1 MLFLT
6 VLAVNDVYN
15 IAFLFGRLNGVNQ
28 CCYYFLYWSS
38 GMNMGKRYFQIFFM
52 GFLC

>member
-6 VLAVNDVYN
+6 VLVVNDNN

-28 CCYYFLYWSS
+28 YCYF
-38 GMNMGKRYFQIFFM
+38 
-52 GFLC
+52 